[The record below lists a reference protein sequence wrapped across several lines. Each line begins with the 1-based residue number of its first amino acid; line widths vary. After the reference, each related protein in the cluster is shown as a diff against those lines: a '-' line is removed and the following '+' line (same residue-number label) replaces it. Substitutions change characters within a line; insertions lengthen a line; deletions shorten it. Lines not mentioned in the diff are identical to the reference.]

1 MASVSIS
8 CPSCSAT
15 DGVVRNGKSTAG
27 HQRYLCSHCRK
38 TWQLQFTDTASQPGT
53 HQKII
58 DMAMNGVG
66 CRATARI
73 MGVGLNTILRHFKKL
88 RPQSVTSR
96 IQPGS
101 DVIVCAEMDEQW
113 GYVGA
118 KSRQRWLFYAYDRLR
133 KTVVAHVFG
142 ERTMATL
149 GRLMSLLS
157 PFDVV
162 IWMTDG
168 WPLYE
173 SRLKGKLHVISK
185 RYTQRIERHNLNL
198 RQHLARLG
206 RKSLSF
212 SKSVELHD
220 KIIGHYLNIKHYQ

>member
-38 TWQLQFTDTASQPGT
+38 TWQLQFTYTASQPGT

-73 MGVGLNTILRHFKKL
+73 MGVGLNT
-88 RPQSVTSR
+88 
-96 IQPGS
+96 
-101 DVIVCAEMDEQW
+101 
-113 GYVGA
+113 
-118 KSRQRWLFYAYDRLR
+118 
-133 KTVVAHVFG
+133 
-142 ERTMATL
+142 RTMATL

-220 KIIGHYLNIKHYQ
+220 KVIGHYLNIKHYQ

>member
-38 TWQLQFTDTASQPGT
+38 TWQLQFTYTASQPGT

-66 CRATARI
+66 CR
-73 MGVGLNTILRHFKKL
+73 
-88 RPQSVTSR
+88 
-96 IQPGS
+96 
-101 DVIVCAEMDEQW
+101 
-113 GYVGA
+113 VGA

-206 RKSLSF
+206 RNSRPF
-212 SKSVELHD
+212 
-220 KIIGHYLNIKHYQ
+220 